1 MFPDQM
7 SLGFCSNIQ
16 GFILPGVNTSGWDG
30 AISLRGISPEAK
42 TLQYGK
48 YGHIWGGN
56 TFVVATEMDNILK
69 NVHQI
74 SDGSISP
81 PIKYTSD
88 ILIFNLLNI
97 STVI

>member
-16 GFILPGVNTSGWDG
+16 GFILPGVNTSGWGG
-30 AISLRGISPEAK
+30 AKAAGISPEAK
-42 TLQYGK
+42 TLKYGK
-48 YGHIWGGN
+48 YDHVWGSN
-56 TFVVATEMDNILK
+56 TFLVATGMDNILK

-74 SDGSISP
+74 FDWSIFPS
-81 PIKYTSD
+81 IKYASD

-97 STVI
+97 SILI